1 VISAWLICPVPADDE
16 QLNTADVA
24 APARPAISIET
35 VSSAEFTPVPVNEL
49 DESRPTPL
57 TRSWQEMFSPM
68 LLRRA
73 SNVVLIR

>member
-1 VISAWLICPVPADDE
+1 
-16 QLNTADVA
+16 
-24 APARPAISIET
+24 
-35 VSSAEFTPVPVNEL
+35 VSSAELTPVPVNEL

-73 SNVVLIR
+73 SNVVLVT